1 MPSII
6 KSSFLA
12 LLLLVPLVHPSPVI
26 PTGATAHTSWRLRN
40 DPETLLGRRYVVQN
54 HVPSPVPASDGA
66 APLPPRSTYASHQAT
81 SRRSTRFAKYL
92 AERAATSERI
102 QIPGGTVVS
111 DNESDVGAGSSGM
124 GTKVTKAGNTE
135 LDEVP
140 SSNRPYSTAVTLVPR
155 PSGTAHAKTVAGNT
169 TSTTA
174 KHRKAA

>member
-66 APLPPRSTYASHQAT
+66 APAASAFNVRKSPSHVETQHA
-81 SRRSTRFAKYL
+81 
-92 AERAATSERI
+92 
-102 QIPGGTVVS
+102 IPGGTVVS